1 MYDESLTMFYRIMF
15 SSLHK
20 QFFIIIIA
28 IPFYSDVYNTTI
40 ALLYTYNKIIID
52 FHLF

>member
-15 SSLHK
+15 SFLHK
-20 QFFIIIIA
+20 QKIIIIIA

-40 ALLYTYNKIIID
+40 VSSHCYIHTIK
-52 FHLF
+52 